1 MRKLIP
7 IFISTVFYFIS
18 CTSTPVIQDIPA
30 PSSHPDANI
39 VTESWA
45 YLMQGEEKLCSP
57 ELPVSD
63 LGYFIKAFNTYSELE
78 PVPPREK
85 YFSDYNCRIH
95 IVSSVDSR
103 SQTHLL
109 LDPSLPLRNKV
120 IKDLVTAAQTY
131 DGIQID
137 WEGVTARDK
146 ENYMSFLYDLKK
158 NMGNKIL
165 SVAIAAR
172 VKKLSKD
179 AYDYEDLSKVADKII
194 IMAYDEH
201 WSTSK
206 PGAVASLEWG
216 SKVCDYAVSV
226 IPGEKLVMG
235 LPFYGRTWSDD
246 TEGKKAYKYK
256 SMQEMLSDKKVKIE
270 RDSGNIKNYKFRKK
284 ITIEGWFDDALSLN
298 SKINSYMSKGVDKVA
313 FWRIGQEDPFFW
325 QYLKVKEE

>member
-1 MRKLIP
+1 
-7 IFISTVFYFIS
+7 
-18 CTSTPVIQDIPA
+18 
-30 PSSHPDANI
+30 
-39 VTESWA
+39 
-45 YLMQGEEKLCSP
+45 MQGEEKLCSP
-57 ELPVSD
+57 EFPVSD

-78 PVPPREK
+78 PVPARDK
-85 YFSDYNCRIH
+85 YFSDYDCRIH

-109 LDPSLPLRNKV
+109 LDPALPLRNKV
-120 IKDLVTAAQTY
+120 INDLIKAAETY

-158 NMGNKIL
+158 KMGKKIL

-172 VKKLSKD
+172 VKKLNKD

-216 SKVCDYAVSV
+216 EKVCDYAVSA
-226 IPGEKLVMG
+226 IQGEKLVMG
-235 LPFYGRTWSDD
+235 LPFYGRTWSTD
-246 TEGKKAYKYK
+246 TEGKRAYKYK
-256 SMQEMLSDKKVKIE
+256 SMQEMLTDKRVKIQ
-270 RDSGNIKNYKFRKK
+270 RDNGKVNNYKFTKK
-284 ITIEGWFDDALSLN
+284 VEIEGWFDDAESLN
-298 SKINSYMSKGVDKVA
+298 AKICSYMSRGVDKVA

-325 QYLKVKEE
+325 QYLKLEE